1 MSLNSINFNFDKLL
15 NNYESELNIKLR
27 DFQSDNLK
35 LWVPEENLLKSFF
48 NLVSSAN
55 IERSKNFS
63 IEISKELLNKKK
75 LESKKIIEL
84 SKNFSKINFTDN
96 QKNIIF
102 FFSKIDRKKLDKLLI
117 QFSRETIFKNKNK
130 NKNKILKIVK
140 KKNYLNH
147 SDIKKLYY
155 KKTNSY
161 LFIKTKK
168 EIIDNKYYNYCADY
182 KNYGLAIKLDPQEN
196 LKIIAVNFYGTKNV
210 QEMFFL
216 DRFCSK
222 ILNMPLFEVFEHGII
237 KLEKELR
244 PRNITKKIKGIIS
257 PVARFKT
264 FNLIHQLIKKIW
276 FLHCSKHEVPLKNL
290 FDRYPS
296 DIWVQMQL
304 NKKKIIIEKIIK
316 KFENKLKLKNL
327 FYFDRINSDNIRIT
341 IGVKQKI
348 DQAKLANLILNFE
361 KYIRQV
367 IDKRIEVFYKETRDE
382 NKLRQKNLTK
392 K

>member
-1 MSLNSINFNFDKLL
+1 MNLNSINFNFDKLL
-15 NNYESELNIKLR
+15 NNYESELNNKLR
-27 DFQSDNLK
+27 DFQSENLK

-48 NLVSSAN
+48 NLVSAAN
-55 IERSKNFS
+55 IERSNDFS

-75 LESKKIIEL
+75 LEPEKIIEL
-84 SKNFSKINFTDN
+84 SKNFSKINSTVK

-102 FFSKIDRKKLDKLLI
+102 FFSKIDGKKLNKLLI
-117 QFSRETIFKNKNK
+117 EFSRERIFKNK

-140 KKNYLNH
+140 RKDYLNH

-155 KKTNSY
+155 KKTKSY

-168 EIIDNKYYNYCADY
+168 EIIDNKYYNYCAEY

-196 LKIIAVNFYGTKNV
+196 SKIIAVNFYGTKNV

-216 DRFCSK
+216 DRFCAK
-222 ILNMPLFEVFEHGII
+222 ILNMPFFEVFEHGII

-244 PRNITKKIKGIIS
+244 PNNITKKIKGIIS
-257 PVARFKT
+257 PVARFKI

-304 NKKKIIIEKIIK
+304 NKKNKIIEEIIK
-316 KFENKLKLKNL
+316 KFENKIKLKNL
-327 FYFDRINSDNIRIT
+327 FYFDSINSDNIRIT

-348 DQAKLANLILNFE
+348 DQAKLANLILSFE
-361 KYIRQV
+361 KYIRQL

-382 NKLRQKNLTK
+382 NKLRQKNLIK